1 MAASTTKQSQ
11 GGSDV
16 AVTTRKPSQVES
28 TRTEPARTVKQ
39 TSKSG
44 EETSISTTPETTSVN
59 SSKERIG
66 CTLSFTIKVLS
77 NLAPAPL
84 KA

>member
-1 MAASTTKQSQ
+1 MAASTTRQSQ

-16 AVTTRKPSQVES
+16 AVTTREPSVVES
-28 TRTEPARTVKQ
+28 TRSEPARTVKQ
-39 TSKSG
+39 TSTSG
-44 EETSISTTPETTSVN
+44 EETSISTTPATTSVN
-59 SSKERIG
+59 SSLEKIG

-77 NLAPAPL
+77 NPVPAPL